1 MNTNTIPLKKKLDF
15 HQYLKL
21 MKVLERMGIEV
32 DDSIGED
39 FYYELTPQEIE
50 SIELSRQQI
59 AEGAYKSSSEIHR
72 KIEEKYGIT
81 LDR

>member
-1 MNTNTIPLKKKLDF
+1 MNTNAIPLKKKLDF

-39 FYYELTPQEIE
+39 DDFYYELTPQEIE

-59 AEGAYKSSSEIHR
+59 AEGAYKSSS
-72 KIEEKYGIT
+72 
-81 LDR
+81 